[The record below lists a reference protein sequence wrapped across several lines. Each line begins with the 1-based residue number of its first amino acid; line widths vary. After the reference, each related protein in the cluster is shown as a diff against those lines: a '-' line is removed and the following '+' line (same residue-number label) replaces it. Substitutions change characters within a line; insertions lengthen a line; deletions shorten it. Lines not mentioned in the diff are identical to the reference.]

1 MNKTLK
7 KFNQIQ
13 NTNDQ
18 KRFWNIYVN
27 NKWNCKISK
36 VYLILHSYTY
46 MRAYPCSST
55 YTRILNLGEHILQP
69 LIDSHPNFTC
79 TTINDLKITS
89 LKLV

>member
-1 MNKTLK
+1 
-7 KFNQIQ
+7 
-13 NTNDQ
+13 
-18 KRFWNIYVN
+18 
-27 NKWNCKISK
+27 
-36 VYLILHSYTY
+36 